1 MDDKMHT
8 KWSKPVLVALE
19 EPGNDISIDTT
30 QAASWAMI
38 EDWPVEDGDALD
50 QALLVCAAVGSGKKK
65 PEDARRAFVAAA
77 LEAGL
82 DIKA

>member
-1 MDDKMHT
+1 MNT

-19 EPGNDISIDTT
+19 EPGNYTTIETT

-38 EDWPVEDGDALD
+38 EDWPVEEGDALD
-50 QALLVCAAVGSGKKK
+50 HALLVFAAVGAGKKK

-77 LEAGL
+77 LEAGV

>member
-1 MDDKMHT
+1 MNT

-19 EPGNDISIDTT
+19 EPGNYTSIETT

-38 EDWPVEDGDALD
+38 EDWPVEEGDALD
-50 QALLVCAAVGSGKKK
+50 HALLVFAAVGAGKKK
-65 PEDARRAFVAAA
+65 PEDARRAFIAAA

>member
-1 MDDKMHT
+1 MNT

-19 EPGNDISIDTT
+19 EPGNYTTIETT

-38 EDWPVEDGDALD
+38 EDWPVEEGDALD
-50 QALLVCAAVGSGKKK
+50 HALLVFAAVGAGKKK
-65 PEDARRAFVAAA
+65 PEDARRAFIAAA

>member
-1 MDDKMHT
+1 MNT

-19 EPGNDISIDTT
+19 EPGNYTSIETT

-38 EDWPVEDGDALD
+38 EDWPVEEGDALD
-50 QALLVCAAVGSGKKK
+50 HALLVFAAVGAGKKK
-65 PEDARRAFVAAA
+65 PEVARRAFVAAA

>member
-1 MDDKMHT
+1 MNT

-19 EPGNDISIDTT
+19 EPGNYTSIETT

-38 EDWPVEDGDALD
+38 EDWPVEEGDALD
-50 QALLVCAAVGSGKKK
+50 HALLVFAAVGVGKKK

-77 LEAGL
+77 LEAGV

>member
-1 MDDKMHT
+1 MNT

-19 EPGNDISIDTT
+19 EPGNYTSIETT

-38 EDWPVEDGDALD
+38 EDWPVEEGDALD
-50 QALLVCAAVGSGKKK
+50 HALLVFAAVGAGKKK
-65 PEDARRAFVAAA
+65 PEDARRAFIAAA

-82 DIKA
+82 DIMA

>member
-1 MDDKMHT
+1 MHT
-8 KWSKPVLVALE
+8 KWGKPVLVALE
-19 EPGNDISIDTT
+19 EPDNYISIETT

-50 QALLVCAAVGSGKKK
+50 QALLVCAAVGAGKKK
-65 PEDARRAFVAAA
+65 PEDARRAFIAAA
-77 LEAGL
+77 VEAGI

>member
-1 MDDKMHT
+1 MNT

-19 EPGNDISIDTT
+19 EPGNYTSIETT

-38 EDWPVEDGDALD
+38 EDWPVEEGDALD
-50 QALLVCAAVGSGKKK
+50 HALLVFAAVGAGKKK

-77 LEAGL
+77 LEAGV